1 MKTLTIASNSLRR
14 LFRDRT
20 NIFFI
25 FVLPIVLILVLGL
38 VFGTGFTSRVV
49 LITPDGDAFAD
60 DLAESV
66 ALSTAFETVEGDD
79 VEAARA
85 RLRRND
91 VDAVIVIPDGYTE
104 SLVGGDAVE
113 IDYYS
118 TPNAGGFDVR
128 SVFEAAITEQ
138 AAVIRAGR
146 FAAEATGADPATALE
161 TSRIVQGSIAT
172 VGTEIEGEESSGSGG
187 QFDLGA
193 AQQLLLF
200 MFLTALTSSTVLIQ
214 SRRIGISHRMLAT
227 PTSAGTII
235 GGETLGRFLV
245 VMLQGMF
252 IVVAAGALFDVEWG
266 DPLAAILV
274 VTAFALTGTGA
285 GMLLGSTFSN
295 EQQAGGFAIFGAL
308 MLAAL
313 GGSMVPLEIFPDTM
327 VTVAH
332 LTPHAWG
339 NDAFATLIRYGGGVT
354 DVWTELVVLTAY
366 GVALVALS
374 SSVLRRSLTH

>member
-1 MKTLTIASNSLRR
+1 MKLFTIASNSLRR

-49 LITPDGDAFAD
+49 VIAPEGD
-60 DLAESV
+60 DLAGDIAEGISS
-66 ALSTAFETVEGDD
+66 STAFETVDFDD
-79 VEAARA
+79 LETARI

-91 VDAVIVIPDGYTE
+91 VDAVIVIPDGYSDALAE
-104 SLVGGDAVE
+104 GEAVE

-118 TPNAGGFDVR
+118 TPTGEGFDVR
-128 SVFEAAITEQ
+128 SVVATAIAEQ

-146 FAAEATGADPATALE
+146 FAADATDVDPETALE
-161 TSRIVQGSIAT
+161 TARLVQGSIAAI
-172 VGTEIEGEESSGSGG
+172 GTEFEGEPGSGSGG
-187 QFDLGA
+187 QFDVGA
-193 AQQLLLF
+193 VDSFGHLYREQID
-200 MFLTALTSSTVLIQ
+200 MPYTVLIQ
-214 SRRIGISHRMLAT
+214 TRRLGISHRMLST
-227 PTSAGTII
+227 PTTAGMII

-245 VMLQGMF
+245 VMLQGIF
-252 IVVAAGALFDVEWG
+252 IVIAAGVLFGVEWG

-274 VTAFALTGTGA
+274 ITAFALTGTGA
-285 GMLLGSTFSN
+285 GMLLGSIFSS

-327 VTVAH
+327 VTEV
-332 LTPHAWG
+332 
-339 NDAFATLIRYGGGVT
+339 YK
-354 DVWTELVVLTAY
+354 TA
-366 GVALVALS
+366 V
-374 SSVLRRSLTH
+374 

>member
-1 MKTLTIASNSLRR
+1 MKVLTIASNSLRR

-38 VFGTGFTSRVV
+38 VFGTGFTSRVA
-49 LITPDGDAFAD
+49 LITPGND
-60 DLAESV
+60 DLAGDV
-66 ALSTAFETVEGDD
+66 ALDVSSSTAFETVDFDD
-79 VEAARA
+79 VEAARLQ
-85 RLRRND
+85 LRRND
-91 VDAVIVIPDGYTE
+91 VDAVIVIPDGYGDA
-104 SLVGGDAVE
+104 LVAGEAVE
-113 IDYYS
+113 IDYYA
-118 TPNAGGFDVR
+118 TPNGGGFDVR
-128 SVFEAAITEQ
+128 SVVEASIAKQ
-138 AAVIRAGR
+138 AAVIRAAR
-146 FAAEATGADPATALE
+146 FATASTGVNPATALE
-161 TSRIVQGSIAT
+161 TALLVQGSLAAL
-172 VGTEIEGEESSGSGG
+172 GTEFEGGASSGSGG
-187 QFDLGA
+187 QFDVGA

-214 SRRIGISHRMLAT
+214 TRRLGISHRMLST
-227 PTSAGTII
+227 PTNAGTII

-245 VMLQGMF
+245 VMLQGSF
-252 IVVAAGALFDVEWG
+252 IVLAAGVLFNVEWG

-295 EQQAGGFAIFGAL
+295 EQQAGGVAIFGAL

-327 VTVAH
+327 VKVAH

-339 NDAFATLIRYGGGVT
+339 NDAFSTLIRYGGGVG
-354 DVWTELVVLTAY
+354 DVWTELVVLTVY
-366 GVALVALS
+366 GVALIGLS
-374 SSVLRRSLTH
+374 SSVFRRNLTR